1 MERMRF
7 GGQRVPG
14 FGIGDTLQLVKG
26 ARYAATLN
34 LSPTESAELS
44 LPFVDA
50 DARVKEKLSSVG
62 FTNVTVD
69 LPNKRVEGTWG
80 GSDQTVA
87 LPDEITGVRQL
98 SAPVVPA
105 QQQAALPPPPTVPI
119 PAPPGHHK
127 VVPPAAVAAATTIE
141 FPDQYGNFYS
151 GVAPPA
157 AATALPP
164 PPTSPATPLP
174 PPPAS
179 TIVPPPPPDDKKPDL
194 IGWVRANPGITIGA
208 AAAGV
213 VALVLIARPRMV
225 YATA

>member
-50 DARVKEKLSSVG
+50 DARVKEKLTSVG

-127 VVPPAAVAAATTIE
+127 VAPPAAATTIE

-151 GVAPPA
+151 GVAPSAA

-164 PPTSPATPLP
+164 PPTSPVTPLP